1 MTQISPSPTWLPLAE
16 TAIAR
21 LRRHASQPTELVTN
35 SDPDPRPDRLLTDM
49 LRDAGAVSRMP
60 PDLRDDLLETGAD
73 PEAIDLATGQH
84 RPAIWVAPQRLLL
97 AIQLAVVLATDSR
110 LQDWL
115 RPGATTVLSGVDDV
129 EALRKTLQR
138 GFLPPNWQA
147 SLLRADSAGDPLLQI
162 AAPERPIGRITPAA
176 EARFADAI
184 GHALQSPGPVL
195 IAFAAETTL
204 PSDVE
209 PLLPP
214 TIDLPTLSADILVA
228 LLRHS
233 HSATGRIDEPAVRAG
248 LPSDAALAGI
258 SRASL
263 QVALRAETALAVAQ
277 RLAQAGAREVVAPPL
292 GPTLEQM
299 TGKSDA
305 LIIARRMVTDLRA
318 WRGGQVGWTD
328 LSRSVLF
335 YGPPGTGKTWM
346 ARAMGA
352 SAGIVFVE
360 ASFATWQAAGHLGD
374 MLREMQASFA
384 SARRQA
390 PAILF
395 IDEIDAVGNRD
406 DSDRHGSNY
415 RRQVVNGF
423 LAEMDRISRQEG
435 VIVVGACNNIGAIDP
450 AVLRPGRFDH
460 HVPVPLPD
468 AAMLAGVLVRHLG
481 PASPATEIGDLARR
495 AVGRSA
501 ADLDAAI
508 RAARSLA
515 RHEARD
521 VTLEDV
527 ARALGLGTDTSA
539 VDWRVAV
546 HECGHAIVAAA
557 LRNSMV
563 TRITLL
569 PDGGETTRQ
578 QRHNASMMS
587 DIEVELTT
595 QLAGR
600 AAEAT
605 VFAEVSAGCGGGA
618 ESDLAHATR
627 LALAVHTQLGLG
639 WNGPVWSDG
648 SPDLALRDPGL
659 RLLVRRR
666 LEDAERR
673 AKAILADQQD
683 LLLAMARD
691 LLRQRRLAGQELEH
705 WLAQVR
711 AVDAAVQCEADENQ
725 QNCADMAKHKAKPS
739 G

>member
-1 MTQISPSPTWLPLAE
+1 
-16 TAIAR
+16 
-21 LRRHASQPTELVTN
+21 
-35 SDPDPRPDRLLTDM
+35 
-49 LRDAGAVSRMP
+49 
-60 PDLRDDLLETGAD
+60 
-73 PEAIDLATGQH
+73 
-84 RPAIWVAPQRLLL
+84 
-97 AIQLAVVLATDSR
+97 
-110 LQDWL
+110 
-115 RPGATTVLSGVDDV
+115 
-129 EALRKTLQR
+129 
-138 GFLPPNWQA
+138 
-147 SLLRADSAGDPLLQI
+147 
-162 AAPERPIGRITPAA
+162 
-176 EARFADAI
+176 
-184 GHALQSPGPVL
+184 
-195 IAFAAETTL
+195 
-204 PSDVE
+204 
-209 PLLPP
+209 
-214 TIDLPTLSADILVA
+214 
-228 LLRHS
+228 
-233 HSATGRIDEPAVRAG
+233 
-248 LPSDAALAGI
+248 
-258 SRASL
+258 
-263 QVALRAETALAVAQ
+263 
-277 RLAQAGAREVVAPPL
+277 
-292 GPTLEQM
+292 
-299 TGKSDA
+299 
-305 LIIARRMVTDLRA
+305 
-318 WRGGQVGWTD
+318 
-328 LSRSVLF
+328 
-335 YGPPGTGKTWM
+335 
-346 ARAMGA
+346 
-352 SAGIVFVE
+352 
-360 ASFATWQAAGHLGD
+360 
-374 MLREMQASFA
+374 
-384 SARRQA
+384 
-390 PAILF
+390 
-395 IDEIDAVGNRD
+395 
-406 DSDRHGSNY
+406 
-415 RRQVVNGF
+415 
-423 LAEMDRISRQEG
+423 
-435 VIVVGACNNIGAIDP
+435 VGACNNIGAINP

-587 DIEVELTT
+587 DIEVELAT

-600 AAEAT
+600 APEAV
-605 VFAEVSAGCGGGA
+605 VFAEVSAGGGGGA

-711 AVDAAVQCEADENQ
+711 AVDAAVQCETDENQ

>member
-1 MTQISPSPTWLPLAE
+1 M
-16 TAIAR
+16 
-21 LRRHASQPTELVTN
+21 
-35 SDPDPRPDRLLTDM
+35 
-49 LRDAGAVSRMP
+49 DA
-60 PDLRDDLLETGAD
+60 
-73 PEAIDLATGQH
+73 
-84 RPAIWVAPQRLLL
+84 PA
-97 AIQLAVVLATDSR
+97 
-110 LQDWL
+110 
-115 RPGATTVLSGVDDV
+115 
-129 EALRKTLQR
+129 
-138 GFLPPNWQA
+138 
-147 SLLRADSAGDPLLQI
+147 
-162 AAPERPIGRITPAA
+162 PI
-176 EARFADAI
+176 
-184 GHALQSPGPVL
+184 L
-195 IAFAAETTL
+195 IALAAETDA

-209 PLLPP
+209 SLLPTP
-214 TIDLPTLSADILVA
+214 VALPALNGDILIT
-228 LLRHS
+228 LLRHT
-233 HSATGRIDEPAVRAG
+233 HSATGRIDERAVRAA
-248 LPSDAALAGI
+248 LPSDAALAAI
-258 SRASL
+258 PRATFQL
-263 QVALRAETALAVAQ
+263 ALRADTPLAVVQ
-277 RLAQAGAREVVAPPL
+277 RLAKLTMQSAPPSSAS

-299 TGKSDA
+299 TGESEA
-305 LIIARRMVTDLRA
+305 LIIARRMVADLGA
-318 WRGGQVGWTD
+318 WRSGRVTWAD
-328 LSRSVLF
+328 LSRSALF

-352 SAGIVFVE
+352 SAGIALIE

-374 MLREMQASFA
+374 MLREMQSSFA
-384 SARRQA
+384 AARRQA

-395 IDEIDAVGNRD
+395 IDEIDAVGNRE
-406 DSDRHGSNY
+406 DSDRHGTNY

-481 PASPATEIGDLARR
+481 SAVPPAEICDLARR

-508 RAARSLA
+508 RSARSLA
-515 RHEARD
+515 RHEAREL
-521 VTLEDV
+521 TLGDV
-527 ARALGLGTDTSA
+527 AHALGLGADTST

-557 LRNSMV
+557 LRNSTV

-569 PDGGETTRQ
+569 PDGGETARQ

-587 DIEVELTT
+587 DIEVELAT

-600 AAEAT
+600 AAEAV
-605 VFAEVSAGCGGGA
+605 VFAQVSAGCGGGA

-666 LEDAERR
+666 LEGAESR
-673 AKAILADQQD
+673 AKSILAGQQD

-691 LLRQRRLAGQELEH
+691 LLRQRRLAGANLDH

-711 AVDAAVQCEADENQ
+711 TVDAAVLPEAGKDGRDRRDGGGQE
-725 QNCADMAKHKAKPS
+725 AGMPR
-739 G
+739 